1 MLVTLH
7 HMASSVDLPAPIAE
21 SPDVLAA
28 REAHLNYVAPSPPAP
43 VKETPEV
50 AAARLRHEKA
60 MQGDPQH
67 KSN

>member
-1 MLVTLH
+1 MV
-7 HMASSVDLPAPIAE
+7 SSVDLPAPIAE

-60 MQGDPQH
+60 MQGDLQH